1 MMTLEELIQH
11 RDNINKVC
19 ESHLL
24 SGALSKGRQL
34 EIVES
39 LEVAAQMLSAL
50 IIQLDSQSISFTP

>member
-11 RDNINKVC
+11 RDNIDKLC
-19 ESHLL
+19 ENHLL
-24 SGALSKGRQL
+24 SDALPKSRSM

-39 LEVAAQMLSAL
+39 LDIASKMLSAL